1 MMEPP
6 LLGLRFNHGHVTI
19 VGTLYIRPII
29 GMTSSETLANLL
41 QQVKKKNKQRCIEL
55 KMTEFERITSLVQF
69 CLREYLPSNNSGS
82 PRA

>member
-1 MMEPP
+1 
-6 LLGLRFNHGHVTI
+6 
-19 VGTLYIRPII
+19 
-29 GMTSSETLANLL
+29 MTSSETLANLL